1 VLAGAFRGPANIAGE
16 RKYAELASG
25 VFAVVV
31 GEGVATVVCV
41 HWVVAVANEVKDVF
55 RVGVL
60 GVVIPMVM
68 AGMNGTIGGS
78 LVNKKVSQPVV

>member
-16 RKYAELASG
+16 RKCAELAGG
-25 VFAVVV
+25 VFAIVV
-31 GEGVATVVCV
+31 GEGATTVVCV
-41 HWVVAVANEVKDVF
+41 HWIVTKWRMSLGSVSW
-55 RVGVL
+55 

-68 AGMNGTIGGS
+68 AGINGTIGGS